1 MEGGRAKRQVNDDEE
16 EEEKI
21 NTFFT
26 LIKNMQDV
34 RNQTV
39 NSSEENKPKGKEKEI
54 MKSSKG
60 SLSLS
65 FELEDFMK
73 DGHFAAVLPSSSTK
87 NDEQAKLEK
96 QAGLDLNL
104 SL

>member
-1 MEGGRAKRQVNDDEE
+1 MEGGRAKRQVNDEEEE

-34 RNQTV
+34 RNQMV
-39 NSSEENKPKGKEKEI
+39 NSSKENKPKEI
-54 MKSSKG
+54 MKSKG
-60 SLSLS
+60 SMSLS

-87 NDEQAKLEK
+87 NEEQTKLEK

>member
-1 MEGGRAKRQVNDDEE
+1 MEGGRAKRQVNDEEEE

-21 NTFFT
+21 NTFFS

-34 RNQTV
+34 RNQMV
-39 NSSEENKPKGKEKEI
+39 NSSKENKPKEKEKEI
-54 MKSSKG
+54 MKSKG
-60 SLSLS
+60 SPSLS

-87 NDEQAKLEK
+87 NEEQAKQEK